1 MTDFRSDYYRSKV
14 HYKDLIA
21 TFDDVLIQ
29 PGYTNFE
36 PKDVNMSSKLGPYK
50 FNLPIMSAA
59 MDTVT
64 EELMAIKMALMGG
77 LGVLHRNCPFERQL
91 EMVRIVKRAR
101 SFVIDDVATISPDEP
116 IAKAKYMMEN
126 YNISGIVVINEEK
139 KVCGIFTKRDIPF
152 SEDDINKGKVKNFM
166 TKEVISIEPGASR
179 EKALEILFDS
189 RKEKLPIIDKT
200 GFLKGLITKKDLAP
214 EFPLASMD
222 SDGHLICALA
232 LSPKFPESTH
242 VQKLLKE
249 IESYVDIFFI
259 DVADFYKA
267 SDIKGTKKL
276 MDFLDSAFVLGNIG
290 TYEAAEHLLTKGDFD
305 LDKFIGIKVGMGS
318 GSICTTSIQTGV
330 GAPTLFAT
338 AQVADALVDYKA
350 DISLVADGGFKN
362 PGDLPKAFT
371 SGADLIMS
379 GHFFAGSTE
388 SPGYVD
394 TIQGRK
400 VKIYRGMGSKEAR
413 ASGFVTDRYT
423 EGSKMLPEGVSDYVP
438 FVGDIDGVLLSLKEG
453 LLNGMIYAGAK
464 NITDMKKAKIGIV
477 SFSGQRESKP
487 HNLLSRY

>member
-1 MTDFRSDYYRSKV
+1 MSNYFRSKV
-14 HYKDLIA
+14 HYHDLIA

-36 PKDVNMSSKLGPYK
+36 PTEVDMSSKLGPYK

-64 EELMAIKMALMGG
+64 EELMAIKMALLGG
-77 LGVLHRNCPFERQL
+77 LGVLHRNCPYERQL

-101 SFVIDDVATISPDEP
+101 SFVIDDVATILPDEP
-116 IAKAKYMMEN
+116 ISKAKFMMEN
-126 YNISGIVVINEEK
+126 YNISGIVVVNEEK

-152 SEDDINKGKVKNFM
+152 SEDDINSGKVKNFM

-179 EKALEILFDS
+179 ERALEILFGS

-200 GFLKGLITKKDLAP
+200 GYLKGLITKKDLAP

-222 SDGHLICALA
+222 SEGHLICALA
-232 LSPKFPESTH
+232 LSPKFPESTN
-242 VQKLLKE
+242 VQNLLKE
-249 IESYVDIFFI
+249 IENYVDIFFI
-259 DVADFYKA
+259 DVADFYKT

-276 MDFLDSAFVLGNIG
+276 MDFLDSDFVLGNIG
-290 TYEAAEHLLTKGDFD
+290 TYEAAEHLITKGDFD
-305 LDKFIGIKVGMGS
+305 EDKFIGIKVGMGS

-338 AQVADALVDYKA
+338 AQVADALVDYDTK
-350 DISLVADGGFKN
+350 ISLVADGGFKN

-371 SGADLIMS
+371 AGADLIMS

-400 VKIYRGMGSKEAR
+400 VKMYRGMGSSQAR
-413 ASGFVTDRYT
+413 KAGFVLDRYT
-423 EGSKMLPEGVSDYVP
+423 ESSKMLPEGVSDYVP
-438 FVGDIDGVLLSLKEG
+438 FVGNMDGVLFSLKEG

-464 NITDMKKAKIGIV
+464 NITEMKKAKIGVV
-477 SFSGQRESKP
+477 SFSGQKESRP
-487 HNLLSRY
+487 HDLLSRY

>member
-1 MTDFRSDYYRSKV
+1 MTDYYRSKV
-14 HYKDLIA
+14 HYNEIIA

-29 PGYTNFE
+29 PGYTYFE
-36 PKDVNMSSKLGPYK
+36 PFEVDMSSNLGSYKLH
-50 FNLPIMSAA
+50 LPIMSAA

-64 EELMAIKMALMGG
+64 EELMAIKMALLGG
-77 LGVLHRNCPFERQL
+77 LGVLHRNCSYERQL

-101 SFVIDDVATISPDEP
+101 SFVIDDVATMQPNEP
-116 IAKAKYMMEN
+116 ILKAKYMMEN
-126 YNISGIVVINEEK
+126 YNISGIVVVNEDN

-152 SEDDINKGKVKNFM
+152 SENEINTGKVKNFM
-166 TKEVISIEPGASR
+166 TKDVISIEPGASR
-179 EKALEILFDS
+179 EKALEVLFDS
-189 RKEKLPIIDKT
+189 RKEKLPVINKEGRLT
-200 GFLKGLITKKDLAP
+200 GLITKKDLAP

-222 SDGHLICALA
+222 SEGHLICAMA

-242 VQKLLKE
+242 SQNLLKE
-249 IESYVDIFFI
+249 IENYVDIFFI
-259 DVADFYKA
+259 DVADFYKT

-276 MDFLDSAFVLGNIG
+276 MDFLDSDFVLGNIG
-290 TYEAAEHLLTKGDFD
+290 TYEAAEHLITKGDFD
-305 LDKFIGIKVGMGS
+305 EEKFIGLKVGMGS
-318 GSICTTSIQTGV
+318 GSICTTSLQTGV

-338 AQVADALVDYKA
+338 AQVADAIVDY
-350 DISLVADGGFKN
+350 DSSISLIADGGFKN
-362 PGDLPKAFT
+362 PGDLPKAFAG
-371 SGADLIMS
+371 GADLIMS

-413 ASGFVTDRYT
+413 TSGYVSDRYT

-438 FVGDIDGVLLSLKEG
+438 FVGDMEGVLLSLKEG

-464 NITDMKKAKIGIV
+464 SVNEMKKAKVGIISYV
-477 SFSGQRESKP
+477 GQRESRP
-487 HNLLSRY
+487 HDLLSRY

>member
-1 MTDFRSDYYRSKV
+1 MTDYYRSKV
-14 HYKDLIA
+14 KYKDIIA

-29 PGYTNFE
+29 PGFTNFE
-36 PKDVNMSSKLGPYK
+36 PTDVDMSSQLGPYT
-50 FNLPIMSAA
+50 FNLPIISAA

-64 EELMAIKMALMGG
+64 EENAAIRMALMGG

-101 SFVIDDVATISPDEP
+101 SFVIDDVATILPDEP
-116 IAKAKYMMEN
+116 VSKAKFMMEN
-126 YNISGIVVINEEK
+126 YNISGIVVVSEEN

-152 SEDDINKGKVKNFM
+152 SEEEINNGKVKNFM

-179 EKALEILFDS
+179 EKALEVLFGS
-189 RKEKLPIIDKT
+189 RKEKLPVIDKT

-242 VQKLLKE
+242 AQELLKE
-249 IESYVDIFFI
+249 IENYVDIFFI
-259 DVADFYKA
+259 DVADFYKT

-276 MDFLDSAFVLGNIG
+276 MDFLDSDFILGNIG
-290 TYEAAEHLLTKGDFD
+290 TYEAAEHLITKGDFD
-305 LDKFIGIKVGMGS
+305 EDKFIGIKVGMGS

-338 AQVADALVDYKA
+338 AQVADALVDYNTK
-350 DISLVADGGFKN
+350 ISLIADGGFKN

-371 SGADLIMS
+371 AGADLIMS

-413 ASGFVTDRYT
+413 TSGYVSDRYT

-438 FVGDIDGVLLSLKEG
+438 FVGDMDGVLLSLKEG
-453 LLNGMIYAGAK
+453 LLNGMIYAGSKSIAE
-464 NITDMKKAKIGIV
+464 MKKAKIGIV